1 MSFKYRSVIT
11 VSACLVVLVLLLI
24 LCSKNSNNSAV
35 SKTASSSA
43 SAVAVK
49 APFHKVLTPQQVMRL
64 IGETPDLLI
73 VDVRSPQELQEGK
86 LQNSV
91 LVPFWNIMRGNYN
104 LPNNRTIL
112 LYCAVGGRSY
122 AAMQIMARNGYS
134 KLYNLKGGIA
144 QWKKEGLPVVY

>member
-1 MSFKYRSVIT
+1 MKKV
-11 VSACLVVLVLLLI
+11 CLIVLALLLI
-24 LCSKNSNNSAV
+24 SCSKNSSNSAV

-49 APFHKVLTPQQVMRL
+49 APFHKVLTPRQVMRL

-73 VDVRSPQELQEGK
+73 VDVRSPQELKEGK
-86 LQNSV
+86 LQNSM
-91 LVPFWNIMRGNYN
+91 LIPFWDIMRGNYN
-104 LPNNRTIL
+104 LPKKRTIL
-112 LYCAVGGRSY
+112 LYCAIGGRSY
-122 AAMQIMARNGYS
+122 AAMQMMARKGYT

>member
-1 MSFKYRSVIT
+1 MKKL
-11 VSACLVVLVLLLI
+11 CLVILALLLI
-24 LCSKNSNNSAV
+24 SCSKNGNNNAV
-35 SKTASSSA
+35 SKTSSSSA
-43 SAVAVK
+43 STVAAKV
-49 APFHKVLTPQQVMRL
+49 PFHKVLTPQQVMRL

-73 VDVRSPQELQEGK
+73 VDVRSPRELKEGK

-91 LVPFWNIMRGNYN
+91 LVPFWNIMRGDYN
-104 LPNNRTIL
+104 LPKNRTIL

-122 AAMQIMARNGYS
+122 AAMQIMARKGYP